1 MLRAPIALAV
11 ALLALLLSGAVIG
24 AVGEA
29 ERTPAATDTL
39 PEGYDSTTVAELS
52 QELPRGEGSIAVALF
67 TADSGTLD
75 RATRGELTQ
84 LYADLVAR
92 STEAGGQTDA
102 QPDAG
107 GQDPRGPGAGADSPL
122 RPAMKPSPKS
132 HSCLAA

>member
-52 QELPRGEGSIAVALF
+52 QELPRGEGSVAVALF
-67 TADSGTLD
+67 TSDSGTLD
-75 RATRGELTQ
+75 RATRGQLTEV
-84 LYADLVAR
+84 YADLVAR
-92 STEAGGQTDA
+92 STDKRALARVIDTIADLVQELGYE
-102 QPDAG
+102 PRI
-107 GQDPRGPGAGADSPL
+107 DPED
-122 RPAMKPSPKS
+122 
-132 HSCLAA
+132 